1 MKNMMKKILPLVLS
15 VLFCLSASTTAFAA
29 GGRTQETD
37 VKTIVVNQDTLN
49 LNATDVT
56 IVSYPAYKVRSYST
70 SFSSNKRTVAC
81 TWRCSKYISKNVVA
95 TGDYTLSCT
104 FTAGGGNIYPVV

>member
-1 MKNMMKKILPLVLS
+1 MDNRNMKNMMKKILPLVLS

-49 LNATDVT
+49 YYWLRM
-56 IVSYPAYKVRSYST
+56 KR
-70 SFSSNKRTVAC
+70 NKKLLRMM
-81 TWRCSKYISKNVVA
+81 Y
-95 TGDYTLSCT
+95 
-104 FTAGGGNIYPVV
+104 